1 MKKLYMAMAICAAL
15 FLATDG
21 LVFATLVTTN
31 PLEPVDTSSP
41 RSTLKSFVENSHEA
55 LLSYRKGNHHETEE
69 FIQRLLGCLNLEH
82 ELPDLREAVGFEAI
96 LYLGETLHR
105 LKIPPYEDIPDKKAV
120 QEQKIT
126 SWSIPN
132 TPITIGLST
141 EGPSKGQFVFTPET
155 VKRSSEFYNKV
166 KGLPYLW
173 GEQTRDVYQ
182 ELTSKG
188 SLFINR
194 GLAFQFP
201 AWSMTDF
208 FGLRLWQWIGLLL
221 YLVGSVIVTLFI
233 YTYGRRA
240 LQVLDKRSEWGL
252 KHNIGGLIL
261 PLAII
266 SFSRLGLRF
275 MVFGLHIFNAD
286 IYLPIAFALLLLIYL
301 GAIWFIM
308 AILNRL
314 STAVI
319 FLGHFDKGGMDTQ
332 LIRLGFQILA
342 LIVTS
347 ILAIDFGNR
356 LGLPTYSMV
365 TGLGISGLA
374 VALAGREALSNLIG
388 TIMII
393 FDQPFK
399 PGDYIVVGEGD
410 EGTVTDVGF
419 RSTRIRT
426 RDGILISIPNS
437 TVANMKIVNKSAPV
451 TISRIHIPVSV
462 AYGSDPKLVEEA
474 LLNVVKQNEFVTSDP
489 GPLVRLVKF
498 ADSAIDFTLLCWIHR
513 PEFKG
518 RTIARL
524 NLDIYEEFKKRNI
537 VMPFPQRDVHVVSK
551 GEQNFCVLEK

>member
-1 MKKLYMAMAICAAL
+1 
-15 FLATDG
+15 
-21 LVFATLVTTN
+21 
-31 PLEPVDTSSP
+31 
-41 RSTLKSFVENSHEA
+41 
-55 LLSYRKGNHHETEE
+55 
-69 FIQRLLGCLNLEH
+69 
-82 ELPDLREAVGFEAI
+82 
-96 LYLGETLHR
+96 
-105 LKIPPYEDIPDKKAV
+105 
-120 QEQKIT
+120 
-126 SWSIPN
+126 
-132 TPITIGLST
+132 
-141 EGPSKGQFVFTPET
+141 
-155 VKRSSEFYNKV
+155 
-166 KGLPYLW
+166 
-173 GEQTRDVYQ
+173 
-182 ELTSKG
+182 
-188 SLFINR
+188 
-194 GLAFQFP
+194 
-201 AWSMTDF
+201 
-208 FGLRLWQWIGLLL
+208 
-221 YLVGSVIVTLFI
+221 
-233 YTYGRRA
+233 
-240 LQVLDKRSEWGL
+240 
-252 KHNIGGLIL
+252 
-261 PLAII
+261 
-266 SFSRLGLRF
+266 

-451 TISRIHIPVSV
+451 TISRIHLPVSV
-462 AYGSDPKLVEEA
+462 AYGSAPKLVEEA
-474 LLNVVKQNEFVTSDP
+474 LLTVVKQNEFVTSDP
-489 GPLVRLVKF
+489 APLVRLVKF

-513 PEFKG
+513 PEFQG
-518 RTIARL
+518 RTIAQL
-524 NLDIYEEFKKRNI
+524 NLAIYEEFKKRNI

-551 GEQNFCVLEK
+551 GEQNFCMLEK